1 MKTFICEI
9 CGDAYIGLEKPK
21 NCPFCGARENFIK
34 LGNEAKPI
42 VNPARNATHSDAGG
56 EKIDLSKQS
65 IKNLKAAYDLETRAV
80 AIYNCMAGK
89 AKTYEIKAM
98 YKRLAKVEMEHAV
111 IATKILES
119 ARPEIGEEACDEED
133 QENFKKTISL
143 EENAANLYKQFMQ
156 EAEEENIKTL
166 FTALSQAESDHIE
179 LIKNYL

>member
-34 LGNEAKPI
+34 LGSEAKPI
-42 VNPARNATHSDAGG
+42 VN
-56 EKIDLSKQS
+56 EKIDLGEQS
-65 IKNLKAAYDLETRAV
+65 VKNLKATYDLETRAV

-89 AKTYEIKAM
+89 AHSYEIKAM

-111 IATKILES
+111 IVTKILQS
-119 ARPEIGEEACDEED
+119 ARPEIGEEMCDDED

-143 EENAANLYKQFMQ
+143 EENAADLYKQFMR
-156 EAEEENIKTL
+156 EAEEQNIKTL
-166 FTALSQAESDHIE
+166 FTALSQVEQDHIN
-179 LIKNYL
+179 LINNYL